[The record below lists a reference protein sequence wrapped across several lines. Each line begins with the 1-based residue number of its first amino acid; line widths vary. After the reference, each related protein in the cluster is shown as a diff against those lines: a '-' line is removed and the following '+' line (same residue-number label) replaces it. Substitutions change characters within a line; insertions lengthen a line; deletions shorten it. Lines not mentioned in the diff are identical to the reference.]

1 MAIEAFMAARRSG
14 SLTDLRQAKVLFG
27 GAVAQ
32 ACVLF
37 TKNAQA
43 G

>member
-1 MAIEAFMAARRSG
+1 MAKVAFMAARRSG

-27 GAVAQ
+27 DAVAQ

-37 TKNAQA
+37 AKSAQA